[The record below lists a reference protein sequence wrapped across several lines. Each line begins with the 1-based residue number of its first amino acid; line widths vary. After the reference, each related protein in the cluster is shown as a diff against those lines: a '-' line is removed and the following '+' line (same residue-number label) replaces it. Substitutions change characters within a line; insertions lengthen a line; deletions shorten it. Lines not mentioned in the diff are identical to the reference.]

1 MRGGIGL
8 APTGLPRRTE
18 AIQSLRQASQWDL
31 CSSTHFAASMG
42 HDHHCAQQHMPSELV
57 QLYYSSLN
65 EKSQLKAIR
74 TIFDTYEKE
83 PAALEFIASLIAYF
97 NWCSDARNT
106 LLHSE
111 FYPTL
116 FGGDADKLYLIK
128 PQSKREPTSS
138 YMWFTVEELR
148 DIADKIEHGKRE
160 CAGLLI
166 YLRCR
171 DIPADQ
177 LPVAYRAYLDVVM
190 PAPLVTPPELKLS
203 PHPEH
208 GAMPDHLQ
216 DRKR

>member
-1 MRGGIGL
+1 MTEEWPSYHRGRRDHIHALGVIALGYSAFERGL
-8 APTGLPRRTE
+8 VTIYA
-18 AIQSLRQASQWDL
+18 
-31 CSSTHFAASMG
+31 
-42 HDHHCAQQHMPSELV
+42 HHCAQQHMPYELV
-57 QLYYSSLN
+57 HLYYSSLN

-83 PAALEFIASLIAYF
+83 PAALAFVSSLIDYF
-97 NWCSDARNT
+97 NRCSNARNT

-111 FYPTL
+111 LYPTL
-116 FGGDADKLYLIK
+116 FGGDTDKLYLTK
-128 PQSKREPTSS
+128 PISRREPDST
-138 YMWFTVEELR
+138 YTWLTLDELR

-160 CAGLLI
+160 SAGFLI

-177 LPVAYRAYLDVVM
+177 LPVGYRAMLQD
-190 PAPLVTPPELKLS
+190 PIPSPLVTPLEFELS

-208 GAMPDHLQ
+208 GSMPGHLR